1 MATRTI
7 STKLAI
13 EGESEYRASISRI
26 NGEIKTLQSSL
37 KLTESRFQT
46 NANSM
51 EALEAKGKSL
61 ADLYTAQQKKVDS
74 LREALEN
81 AQNAEVKYANQK
93 ADLNSKFEANNKA
106 LTEMGEKTTKAGE
119 KWIQYNNTISKS
131 REKLESLKNSSEDTS
146 KEQEKLEDKIRKS
159 EEALRKLAQSSGG
172 AAEEAAALISENKK
186 LSSDLDTCEENIA
199 ATEKGINSWKNQ
211 LNYAQIK
218 LNDLDAEIKLNNE
231 YLEEAKH
238 SSDHCATSIDRFG
251 DRVKDAANKSNDLR
265 DALAA
270 AGVIAALKK
279 TADALSDCC
288 KSSIEFES
296 AMAGVAKTTDL
307 SQEELGAMADAIQD
321 MSTRIPAS
329 TTEIAGVVE
338 AAGQLGIAKGD
349 LLSFAEV
356 MVNLGNATN
365 LSSTEAASALAK
377 FANVVGMAPAN
388 YERLGSTIVALGN
401 NFATTEADIVS
412 MATRLSSTG
421 AIVGLREPQIMAIA
435 TALSSVGIEAE
446 AGGTAI
452 SKLLKQFETMVATGS
467 PKLEGFAEVAGMTA
481 EEFSQK
487 WGEDAVGAL
496 SLFIDGLGAI
506 DDAGGSSVAV
516 LDELGIKEQRLST
529 AIQSLSSSR
538 GILQSALNTADSAW
552 VKNVALAKEAETR
565 YATTESKLTMLSNA
579 CNNVKIAIG
588 DKLTPAVGSL
598 ADAGTKVLS
607 WTAQMIEDNDTLV
620 PLITAAATA
629 ISVFSAGIVA
639 YTAVTKLAAAAM
651 GLFNAVM
658 DANRIFLAATA
669 VAALAAGIAA
679 FVWTASKGNPAETVE
694 SLTEAARALPE
705 AVEQANT
712 SYENSEAKILAA
724 SEAASAYI
732 DRLKELESQGEMTA
746 VQQAEYR
753 QIIDKIKAIMPDL
766 NIQIDEQ
773 TGLLVGGA
781 DALQKQA
788 DAWKNVAIQQALATK
803 YSAQVEAWAAAELEV
818 LENQQAL
825 NAATADGIRLA
836 KQRQEV
842 ERTINEVKRQYA
854 SIQNDENMSVSDKAA
869 ELDRLTWKLIDLDGA
884 LAELDTQIEENKD
897 SQDTINEAIEIGTQT
912 AQNYADEVNG
922 AQEVLD
928 SFSAAS
934 EGAASA
940 TDGASSSMEGNTYA
954 IQTVK
959 DGLKELAEAY
969 KAAYDSAYDS
979 ISGQIGLFDQFEA
992 KKNED
997 TDTVEE
1003 MVELWNA
1010 QARHLEAYTE
1020 NLQKASDYGLDK
1032 GLIAKLSDGS
1042 AESAAYLSTIIEK
1055 IEALGGTTS
1064 EMSGAAENFVTT
1076 FNAAFSQ
1083 TEDAKEGFASTVAGM
1098 ETDLANS
1105 IASMEQT
1112 ASEVDFSGFSEAVNS
1127 AFAEVGL
1134 DFQEIGKNCGIGLSQ
1149 GLADSKENVYDSGKE
1164 LGKAT
1169 VDGGHEGTESHS
1181 PSQAWYRIGENC
1193 GDGLSLGLKSKIQA
1207 ILSDAKSIGLQLT
1220 PQMQQSAK
1228 QSVDAFDAEFNSITG
1243 RTSAV
1248 CAAIAPA
1255 AVGAASGLPGAMAD
1269 IGTQSVNGMINGM
1282 VSRSSALYRTISSI
1296 VSNSIEYARRAAA
1309 VHSPSKKTTEI
1320 FEYVG
1325 DGMVVGLENRR
1336 QKIKDTAQDV
1346 VNDALNLDVN
1356 GKVMELSANAQ
1367 TPDYLINTAVNPAP
1381 AADGESV
1388 ASNVVNVYLNIDKFE
1403 NNSDRDL
1410 DEVADYIE
1418 ERIQT
1423 KFAKKEAAL

>member
-13 EGESEYRASISRI
+13 EGESRYRESISRI

-61 ADLYTAQQKKVDS
+61 EALLKAQQEKVDR
-74 LREALEN
+74 LRKALEN

-270 AGVIAALKK
+270 AGVIVALKK

-365 LSSTEAASALAK
+365 LSSTEAASSLAK

-496 SLFIDGLGAI
+496 GLFIDGLGAI
-506 DDAGGSSVAV
+506 DDAGGSSAAV

-579 CNNVKIAIG
+579 CDNVKKAIG
-588 DKLTPAVGSL
+588 DKLTPAVGRL
-598 ADAGTKVLS
+598 ADEGTKVLS

-669 VAALAAGIAA
+669 VAALAAGFAA
-679 FVWTASKGNPAETVE
+679 FKWATEKDPAETVE
-694 SLTEAARALPE
+694 SLTEAARDLPE
-705 AVEQANT
+705 KIDEANEAYERTKEKVEAT
-712 SYENSEAKILAA
+712 AETVSG
-724 SEAASAYI
+724 YI
-732 DRLKELESQGEMTA
+732 DRLRELEGQGEMTA
-746 VQQAEYR
+746 KDQMEY
-753 QIIDKIKAIMPDL
+753 QMILDKIRALVPDL
-766 NIQIDEQ
+766 NVQIDEQ
-773 TGLLVGGA
+773 TGCLLDGA
-781 DALQKQA
+781 DALEKQVEG
-788 DAWKNVAIQQALATK
+788 WKNLAIQEALTIKLKDQVQA
-803 YSAQVEAWAAAELEV
+803 YQEAWNALDDH
-818 LENQQAL
+818 QKAL
-825 NAATADGIRLA
+825 NVATEESIRLA
-836 KQRQEV
+836 KQRQEI
-842 ERTINEVKRQYA
+842 ERSINEVKRQYA
-854 SIQNDENMSVSDKAA
+854 SIQNDENLSVSDRAA
-869 ELDRLTWKLIDLDGA
+869 ELDRLYWKLIDLDGA
-884 LAELDTQIEENKD
+884 LAELDIEIEKNKDHQDVLRESIDIETQTVEENAEEMSRARERLD
-897 SQDTINEAIEIGTQT
+897 DFLTTTEEA
-912 AQNYADEVNG
+912 AAAADG
-922 AQEVLD
+922 M
-928 SFSAAS
+928 S
-934 EGAASA
+934 G
-940 TDGASSSMEGNTYA
+940 SMANNTYV
-954 IQTVK
+954 IEDVK
-959 DGLKELAEAY
+959 NGLKELAESY
-969 KAAYDSAYDS
+969 KTAYDAAYDS
-979 ISGQIGLFDQFEA
+979 ISKQVGLFDKFEA
-992 KKNED
+992 GKDDAKES
-997 TDTVEE
+997 VEE

-1010 QARHLEAYTE
+1010 QARHIKAYTE
-1020 NLQKASDYGLDK
+1020 NLQKASAYGLEK
-1032 GLIAKLSDGS
+1032 GLIAQLSDGS
-1042 AESAAYLSTIIEK
+1042 AESAKYLATIIDQ
-1055 IEALGGTTS
+1055 IESAGGTVDQMS
-1064 EMSGAAENFVTT
+1064 ENAKTFVTT
-1076 FNAAFSQ
+1076 FNKAFNQ
-1083 TEDAKEGFASTVAGM
+1083 TEDAKKGFSDTVAEM
-1098 ETDLANS
+1098 ETGLKARMAEMEKAAAEAN
-1105 IASMEQT
+1105 
-1112 ASEVDFSGFSEAVNS
+1112 FSGFNQAVDS

-1149 GLADSKENVYDSGKE
+1149 GLADSKEDVYDSGKE

-1193 GDGLSLGLKSKIQA
+1193 GDGLSLGLKSKIQT

-1282 VSRSSALYRTISSI
+1282 TSRSSALYRTISSI

>member
-13 EGESEYRASISRI
+13 EGESRYRESISRI

-81 AQNAEVKYANQK
+81 ARSAEAKYTQEK
-93 ADLNSKFEANNKA
+93 AVLTEKINANNEA
-106 LTEMGEKTTKAGE
+106 L
-119 KWIQYNNTISKS
+119 
-131 REKLESLKNSSEDTS
+131 
-146 KEQEKLEDKIRKS
+146 
-159 EEALRKLAQSSGG
+159 EALRQSAQDTST
-172 AAEEAAALISENKK
+172 EEAALTAENEKLSKK
-186 LSSDLDTCEENIA
+186 LETCEAKIV
-199 ATEKGINSWKNQ
+199 ATEKGVNSWKNQ

-349 LLSFAEV
+349 LLSFSEV

-421 AIVGLREPQIMAIA
+421 AIVGLSEPQIMAIA

-506 DDAGGSSVAV
+506 DDAGGSSAAV

-579 CNNVKIAIG
+579 CDNVKKAIG
-588 DKLTPAVGSL
+588 DKLTPAVGRL
-598 ADAGTKVLS
+598 ADEGTKVLS
-607 WTAQMIEDNDTLV
+607 WTADMIDDSEYLI
-620 PLITAAATA
+620 PLITGFTTA
-629 ISVFSAGIVA
+629 IGTATIAIAGYNLVAKAASGIMAAFTTAASASNPV
-639 YTAVTKLAAAAM
+639 
-651 GLFNAVM
+651 
-658 DANRIFLAATA
+658 FLAATA
-669 VAALAAGIAA
+669 VAALAAGFAA
-679 FVWTASKGNPAETVE
+679 FKWATEKDPAETVE
-694 SLTEAARALPE
+694 SLTEAARDLPE
-705 AVEQANT
+705 KIDEANEAYERTKEKVEAT
-712 SYENSEAKILAA
+712 AETVSW
-724 SEAASAYI
+724 YI
-732 DRLKELESQGEMTA
+732 DRLRELEGQGEMTA
-746 VQQAEYR
+746 KDQMEY
-753 QIIDKIKAIMPDL
+753 QMILDKIRALVPDL
-766 NIQIDEQ
+766 NVQIDEQ
-773 TGLLVGGA
+773 TGCLLDGA
-781 DALQKQA
+781 DALEKQVEG
-788 DAWKNVAIQQALATK
+788 WKNLAIQEALTIKLKDQVQA
-803 YSAQVEAWAAAELEV
+803 YQEAWNALDDH
-818 LENQQAL
+818 QKAL
-825 NAATADGIRLA
+825 NVATEESIRLA
-836 KQRQEV
+836 KQRQEI
-842 ERTINEVKRQYA
+842 ERSINEVKRQYA
-854 SIQNDENMSVSDKAA
+854 SIQNNENLSVSDRAA
-869 ELDRLTWKLIDLDGA
+869 ELDRLYWKLIDLDGA
-884 LAELDTQIEENKD
+884 LAELDIEIEKNKDHQDVLRESIDIETQTVEENAEEMSRARERLD
-897 SQDTINEAIEIGTQT
+897 DFLTTTDEA
-912 AQNYADEVNG
+912 AAAADG
-922 AQEVLD
+922 M
-928 SFSAAS
+928 S
-934 EGAASA
+934 G
-940 TDGASSSMEGNTYA
+940 SMENNTYV
-954 IQTVK
+954 IEDVK
-959 DGLKELAEAY
+959 NGLKELAESY
-969 KAAYDSAYDS
+969 KTAYDAAYDS
-979 ISGQIGLFDQFEA
+979 ISKQVGLFDKFEA
-992 KKNED
+992 GKDDAKES
-997 TDTVEE
+997 VEE

-1010 QARHLEAYTE
+1010 QARHIKAYTE
-1020 NLQKASDYGLDK
+1020 NLQKASAYGLEK
-1032 GLIAKLSDGS
+1032 GLIAQLSDGS
-1042 AESAAYLSTIIEK
+1042 AESAKYLATIIDQ
-1055 IEALGGTTS
+1055 IESAGGTVDQMS
-1064 EMSGAAENFVTT
+1064 ENAKTFVTT
-1076 FNAAFSQ
+1076 FNKAFNQ
-1083 TEDAKEGFASTVAGM
+1083 TEDAKKGFSDTVAEM
-1098 ETDLANS
+1098 ETGLKARMAEMEKAAAEAN
-1105 IASMEQT
+1105 
-1112 ASEVDFSGFSEAVNS
+1112 FSGFSEAVNS

-1149 GLADSKENVYDSGKE
+1149 GLADSEENVYDSGKE

-1220 PQMQQSAK
+1220 PQMQRSAK

-1255 AVGAASGLPGAMAD
+1255 AVGAASGLPGVMAD
-1269 IGTQSVNGMINGM
+1269 IGAQSVNGMINGM

-1296 VSNSIEYARRAAA
+1296 VSNAIESARRAAA

-1325 DGMVVGLENRR
+1325 DGMIVGLENRR

>member
-13 EGESEYRASISRI
+13 EGESRYRESISRI

-61 ADLYTAQQKKVDS
+61 EALLKAQQEKVDR
-74 LREALEN
+74 LRKALEN

-421 AIVGLREPQIMAIA
+421 AIVGLSEPQIMAIA

-506 DDAGGSSVAV
+506 DDAGGSSAAV

-629 ISVFSAGIVA
+629 IGVFSAGIVA

-651 GLFNAVM
+651 GMFNAVM
-658 DANRIFLAATA
+658 DANSIFLAATA
-669 VAALAAGIAA
+669 VAALAAGFAA
-679 FVWTASKGNPAETVE
+679 FVFIKNPADDVKE
-694 SLTEAARALPE
+694 LTEAANALPE
-705 AVEQANT
+705 AIEQANST
-712 SYENSEAKILAA
+712 YEESESKIQATSEAV
-724 SEAASAYI
+724 SGYI
-732 DRLKELESQGEMTA
+732 TRLKELEEQGDLTA

-753 QIIDKIKAIMPDL
+753 QTVEKIKALMPDL
-766 NIQIDEQ
+766 NIELDEQ

-781 DALQKQA
+781 DALRQQA
-788 DAWKNVAIQQALATK
+788 EAWKNVAIQQALATR
-803 YSAQVEAWAAAELEV
+803 YSDQIEAWAAAELEV
-818 LENQQAL
+818 YENQNAL
-825 NAATADGIRLA
+825 NAAAKDGIRLA

-842 ERTINEVKRQYA
+842 ERSINEVKRQYA
-854 SIQNDENMSVSDKAA
+854 SIQNDENLSVSDRAA

-884 LAELDTQIEENKD
+884 LTELDIEIKENKD
-897 SQDTINEAIEIGTQT
+897 SQDRINEAIEIGTQT
-912 AQNYADEVNG
+912 AKDYEDEVNN
-922 AQEVLD
+922 AQEAVER
-928 SFSAAS
+928 FSSAS
-934 EGAASA
+934 EGAAST
-940 TDGASSSMEGNTYA
+940 TDGVSGAMENSTA
-954 IQTVK
+954 VIRDVQN
-959 DGLKELAEAY
+959 GLKELAESYRMAY
-969 KAAYDSAYDS
+969 NEAYDS
-979 ISGQIGLFDQFEA
+979 ITGQIGLFDKFEA

-1010 QARHLEAYTE
+1010 QARHLETYTE
-1020 NLQKASDYGLDK
+1020 NLQKASDYRLDK

-1042 AESAAYLSTIIEK
+1042 AESAQYLATIIGK
-1055 IEALGGTTS
+1055 IEEAGGTVN
-1064 EMSGAAENFVTT
+1064 EMSGTAKNFVET
-1076 FNAAFSQ
+1076 FNAAFAQ
-1083 TEDAKEGFASTVAGM
+1083 TEDAKEGFASTVAEMQVGL
-1098 ETDLANS
+1098 EDGLAELEKAAAEAN
-1105 IASMEQT
+1105 
-1112 ASEVDFSGFSEAVNS
+1112 FSGFNQAVDS

-1193 GDGLSLGLKSKIQA
+1193 GDGLSLGLKSKIQT

-1228 QSVDAFDAEFNSITG
+1228 QSVDAFDAEFNIITG

-1282 VSRSSALYRTISSI
+1282 TSRSSALYRTISSI

>member
-81 AQNAEVKYANQK
+81 ARSAEAKYTQEK
-93 ADLNSKFEANNKA
+93 AVLTDKINANNEA
-106 LTEMGEKTTKAGE
+106 L
-119 KWIQYNNTISKS
+119 
-131 REKLESLKNSSEDTS
+131 
-146 KEQEKLEDKIRKS
+146 
-159 EEALRKLAQSSGG
+159 EALRQSAQDTST
-172 AAEEAAALISENKK
+172 EEAALTAENEK
-186 LSSDLDTCEENIA
+186 LSKELETCEAKIV
-199 ATEKGINSWKNQ
+199 ATEKGVNSWQTQ
-211 LNYAQIK
+211 LNNAEAK
-218 LNDLDAEIKLNNE
+218 LNKLDAEIKLNSE
-231 YLEEAKH
+231 YLEEAKN

-338 AAGQLGIAKGD
+338 AAGKLGIAKGD

-356 MVNLGNATN
+356 MVNLGNSTN

-421 AIVGLREPQIMAIA
+421 AIVGLSEPQIMAIA

-579 CNNVKIAIG
+579 CDNVKKAIG
-588 DKLTPAVGSL
+588 DKLTPAVGRL
-598 ADAGTKVLS
+598 ADEGTKVLS
-607 WTAQMIEDNDTLV
+607 WTAQMIDDNDTLV
-620 PLITAAATA
+620 PLLSAVATTIGVLSGGIIT
-629 ISVFSAGIVA
+629 

-658 DANRIFLAATA
+658 DANPIFLAATA

-712 SYENSEAKILAA
+712 SYENSETKILAA

-732 DRLKELESQGEMTA
+732 GRLKELESQGEMTT

-788 DAWKNVAIQQALATK
+788 EAWKNVAIQQALATK

-842 ERTINEVKRQYA
+842 ERTINEVKRQYV
-854 SIQNDENMSVSDKAA
+854 SILNDENMSVSDRAS
-869 ELDRLTWKLIDLDGA
+869 ELDRLSWKLIDLDGA
-884 LAELDTQIEENKD
+884 LDELDTQIEKNKD

-922 AQEVLD
+922 AQEALD

-940 TDGASSSMEGNTYA
+940 ADGVSSSMENSTEV
-954 IQTVK
+954 IRDVQN
-959 DGLKELAEAY
+959 GLKELAESYRMAY
-969 KAAYDSAYDS
+969 NEAYDS

-1010 QARHLEAYTE
+1010 QARHLETYTE
-1020 NLQKASDYGLDK
+1020 NLQKASDYRLDK

-1042 AESAAYLSTIIEK
+1042 AESAQYLATIIGK
-1055 IEALGGTTS
+1055 IEEAGGTVN
-1064 EMSGAAENFVTT
+1064 EMSGTAKNFVET
-1076 FNAAFSQ
+1076 FNAAFAQ
-1083 TEDAKEGFASTVAGM
+1083 TEDAKEGFASTVAEMQVGL
-1098 ETDLANS
+1098 EDGLAELEKAAAEAN
-1105 IASMEQT
+1105 
-1112 ASEVDFSGFSEAVNS
+1112 FSGFNQAVDS

-1149 GLADSKENVYDSGKE
+1149 GLADSKEDVYDSGKE

-1193 GDGLSLGLKSKIQA
+1193 GDGLSLGLKSKIQT

-1228 QSVDAFDAEFNSITG
+1228 QSVDAFDAEFNIITG

-1282 VSRSSALYRTISSI
+1282 TSRSSALYRTISSI

>member
-81 AQNAEVKYANQK
+81 ARSAEAKYTQEK
-93 ADLNSKFEANNKA
+93 AVLTEKINANNEA
-106 LTEMGEKTTKAGE
+106 L
-119 KWIQYNNTISKS
+119 
-131 REKLESLKNSSEDTS
+131 
-146 KEQEKLEDKIRKS
+146 
-159 EEALRKLAQSSGG
+159 EALRQSAQDTST
-172 AAEEAAALISENKK
+172 EEAALTAENEK
-186 LSSDLDTCEENIA
+186 LSKELETCEAKIV
-199 ATEKGINSWKNQ
+199 ATEKGVNSWQTQ
-211 LNYAQIK
+211 LNNAEAK
-218 LNDLDAEIKLNNE
+218 LNKLDAEIKLNSE
-231 YLEEAKH
+231 YLEEAKN

-452 SKLLKQFETMVATGS
+452 SKLLKQFETMVAAGS

-552 VKNVALAKEAETR
+552 VKNVSLAKEAETR

-579 CNNVKIAIG
+579 CDNVKKAIG
-588 DKLTPAVGSL
+588 DKLTPAVGKL

-620 PLITAAATA
+620 PLLSAVATT
-629 ISVFSAGIVA
+629 IGVLSGGIIA

-651 GLFNAVM
+651 GLFTAVM
-658 DANRIFLAATA
+658 DANHIFLAATA

-705 AVEQANT
+705 AFEDANS
-712 SYENSEAKILAA
+712 SYEDSEGKILAA
-724 SEAASAYI
+724 SEAVSDYI
-732 DRLKELESQGEMTA
+732 GRLKELENQGDLTA
-746 VQQAEYR
+746 AEQAEYR
-753 QIIDKIKAIMPDL
+753 QIIDKIKALMPDL
-766 NIQIDEQ
+766 NLQIDEQ
-773 TGLLVGGA
+773 NGLLLGGA
-781 DALQKQA
+781 DALEQQA
-788 DAWKNVAIQQALATK
+788 EAWKKVAIQQALETK
-803 YSAQVEAWAAAELEV
+803 YHDQVEAWGTAKLEE
-818 LENQQAL
+818 LENQKRLDKVVAEGNDLIQQRVNIQQEL
-825 NAATADGIRLA
+825 NDKNREMTEILNDSSLSQSELDEAYMRAYQEASDLEYELSLLDIRIENNA
-836 KQRQEV
+836 KTQDTLNESIDASTQIANEYQEAV
-842 ERTINEVKRQYA
+842 NEAQEYLDSYA
-854 SIQNDENMSVSDKAA
+854 SSA
-869 ELDRLTWKLIDLDGA
+869 EA
-884 LAELDTQIEENKD
+884 
-897 SQDTINEAIEIGTQT
+897 
-912 AQNYADEVNG
+912 
-922 AQEVLD
+922 
-928 SFSAAS
+928 
-934 EGAASA
+934 AASA
-940 TDGASSSMEGNTYA
+940 TDGASGSVANSAEAIEG
-954 IQTVK
+954 VK
-959 DGLKELAEAY
+959 NGLKELAEAY

-1149 GLADSKENVYDSGKE
+1149 GLTDSKENARDSGKE
-1164 LGKAT
+1164 LGEAT
-1169 VDGGHEGTESHS
+1169 VEGGQDGVESHS

-1193 GDGLSLGLKSKIQA
+1193 GDGLSLGLKSKIKD
-1207 ILSDAKSIGLQLT
+1207 ILADAKSIGLQLT
-1220 PQMQQSAK
+1220 PQMQESAR
-1228 QSVDAFDAEFNSITG
+1228 QSVDSFIGEFNAITG

-1248 CAAIAPA
+1248 CASIVPA
-1255 AVGAASGLPGAMAD
+1255 AVGAASGLPGSMAD
-1269 IGTQSVNGMINGM
+1269 IGAQTVNGMINGM
-1282 VSRSSALYRTISSI
+1282 VSRSSALYRTIRSI

-1309 VHSPSKKTTEI
+1309 VNSPSKKTTEI

-1418 ERIQT
+1418 ERIHT